1 MGLIRIDGQQN
12 LYRDEETWAIVS
24 TDTSGYSQYIKMKS
38 QKQKQKDEIEQLKSD
53 VSEIKDLL
61 KELINGSKQNNAWRC

>member
-1 MGLIRIDGQQN
+1 MGLIRIEGQQN
-12 LYRDEETWAIVS
+12 LYRDEETGAIVS

-61 KELINGSKQNNAWRC
+61 KELINGSKQNNA

>member
-1 MGLIRIDGQQN
+1 MGLIRIEGQQN
-12 LYRDEETWAIVS
+12 LYRDEETGAIVN

-61 KELINGSKQNNAWRC
+61 KELINGSKQNNA